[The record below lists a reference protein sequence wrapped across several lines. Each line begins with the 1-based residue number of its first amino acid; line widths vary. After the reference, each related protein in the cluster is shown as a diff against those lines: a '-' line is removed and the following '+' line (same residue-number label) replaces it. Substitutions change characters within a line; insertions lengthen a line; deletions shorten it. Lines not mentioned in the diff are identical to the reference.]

1 MAGFTVVLHEE
12 VDGGYTVAVPALEGC
27 RTRGESVEGALAMA
41 AAAIEGFLAVRIE
54 RGMDVPP
61 EDPQIIVASVD
72 VLVPARAVGS

>member
-41 AAAIEGFLAVRIE
+41 AASMAGNHAVRVA

-61 EDPQIIVASVD
+61 EDPRIIVASVD